1 MSPKTPRANLA
12 LGPLPLFLSWLPQG
26 IDRTLPGKVQG
37 LTETLISAALGEG
50 CPWGRNTG
58 QEWPK
63 DCQQHSD
70 SVLRQPFGK
79 GAGETGSGMGLGA
92 VLVSLSTLSWAACS
106 SATFDVR

>member
-1 MSPKTPRANLA
+1 MLTLPWVLSLRSSPGYPKELTGPYLA
-12 LGPLPLFLSWLPQG
+12 KCKDLQKHSFLLPLVK
-26 IDRTLPGKVQG
+26 D
-37 LTETLISAALGEG
+37 A
-50 CPWGRNTG
+50 PWGRNTG

-70 SVLRQPFGK
+70 SVLRPPFGK